1 MGTHY
6 FDHGRPKTEAS
17 WLSVPGLFWSQC
29 LGRCLEDI
37 LLAGPRLRA
46 GWEDSQHCPARATR
60 TPLRC
65 AHSLSPGLLQP
76 ASAPNGQP
84 RGEAA
89 AWSSLAVH
97 RPTLSPSQVW
107 PSSDHMLQSLFPL
120 GENEKKGGGVPW
132 RSSGR
137 DSVLS
142 PQRAWVQSLVG
153 ELRSHKTNGGGEK
166 KKKRK
171 KREGATAQAC
181 VGQPHLAPSSQAA
194 PSGIAFLA
202 PLPPLLLSLP
212 KVGVSRFRSGCSFCC
227 CRN

>member
-17 WLSVPGLFWSQC
+17 WLSVPGLFWFQC
-29 LGRCLEDI
+29 LGRRLEDI

-76 ASAPNGQP
+76 ASAPSGQP

-132 RSSGR
+132 RSTGR

-153 ELRSHKTNGGGEK
+153 ELRSHKTHGVAEK
-166 KKKRK
+166 KKKEKGGSHGSGLR
-171 KREGATAQAC
+171 GAAAL
-181 VGQPHLAPSSQAA
+181 GPIQPGCPFRDSLPCPPAPLAPVTSE
-194 PSGIAFLA
+194 GW
-202 PLPPLLLSLP
+202 
-212 KVGVSRFRSGCSFCC
+212 SF
-227 CRN
+227 